1 MTNDRFIPNRKF
13 SRLHDMPLDELY
25 CKQQSF
31 SQYSSKINEF
41 GKFNNKILTNKNNNY
56 SHHISGFRNHIIK
69 KISALYCKRLH
80 LQQNDD
86 NDEHKIPSWHDKS
99 VQLWLLSTISGLLDT
114 IPKSFSTMNDFKK
127 LERYSIGID

>member
-13 SRLHDMPLDELY
+13 SRLHDMPLDDLY

-31 SQYSSKINEF
+31 SQYSSKINEY

-69 KISALYCKRLH
+69 KKRNISDKPFIVLDAPYISNNFYTNILTLSFENCHSENLRYDNYCLAG
-80 LQQNDD
+80 
-86 NDEHKIPSWHDKS
+86 KIVH
-99 VQLWLLSTISGLLDT
+99 
-114 IPKSFSTMNDFKK
+114 FF
-127 LERYSIGID
+127 